1 MRHSARPFIRTA
13 AGSAIGGG
21 GDAGELHSVIDEA
34 EAEPF
39 GDALLQRL
47 ELVVD
52 ELDDVAAL
60 NVDQMVMVRFRR
72 LVVARAAVAELVP
85 LGDSG
90 FLEQANGA
98 VASSNRDVGVTR

>member
-13 AGSAIGGG
+13 AGSAIAGE
-21 GDAGELHSVIDEA
+21 GDAVELHSVIDEA

-52 ELDDVAAL
+52 ELDDVAGFD
-60 NVDQMVMVRFRR
+60 VDQMIMVRFRR
-72 LVVARAAVAELVP
+72 RFVARAAVAELVP
-85 LGDSG
+85 LEDSG

-98 VASSNRDVGVTR
+98 VD